1 MERNRMGELAITAG
15 LGLAA
20 GALLANPAR
29 KLAMQSAEA
38 FTTRDWVEALT
49 LEHRAV
55 SKVFDTLL
63 QTTERQTGKRKS
75 GLAAI
80 DHALTKHAFQEET
93 VIYPALRRVDED
105 QAQQLFHEHFEV
117 KTFLSELTFVHR
129 TKRSGVAR
137 KTARIQTD
145 AGPAHPSGGGRN
157 LPDFPRTHVGGN
169 ERAANPAHAYAGVE
183 AGVAFLPAV
192 MAVAR

>member
-117 KTFLSELTFVHR
+117 KTFLSELTFDIEPSDPAWLERLREFKQTLDQHIR
-129 TKRSGVAR
+129 QEEEEIFPTFRAR
-137 KTARIQTD
+137 MSEEMNAQLTRRMHMQGLKLA
-145 AGPAHPSGGGRN
+145 
-157 LPDFPRTHVGGN
+157 
-169 ERAANPAHAYAGVE
+169 
-183 AGVAFLPAV
+183 
-192 MAVAR
+192 